1 MAAVLWFFQL
11 RRRRRRDRI
20 FRDRDKPLDYET
32 EEAIVSKY
40 RLPRHIIIQLCQ
52 QFEHELQRPT
62 LRSCELTFSLQIM
75 VALRFFATGSFQ
87 AVADDIHNISRQSV
101 SYVLSDVIECLVRVA
116 NTYIFMPTNQGALNE
131 IKRGFHEIEGF
142 PNAIDAIDGTHI
154 KIKAQTTD
162 EHLYVNRKHFHSIN
176 VQCLCDSKLKFLN
189 IVAKWSGSTHDSF
202 ICNNSSLKL
211 IFYNGTIFFVSL
223 VYVENFFR
231 TSSTVL
237 TWRSCSQNLLYHIY
251 FPKLFFSGCW

>member
-1 MAAVLWFFQL
+1 MAAALWFFQL
-11 RRRRRRDRI
+11 KRSRRRDRI
-20 FRDRDKPLDYET
+20 FRDRDNPLDYET

-52 QFEHELQRPT
+52 QFEHKLQRPT
-62 LRSCELTFSLQIM
+62 LRSCALTVSLQIM

-87 AVADDIHNISRQSV
+87 AVAGDIHNISRQSV
-101 SYVLSDVIECLVRVA
+101 SYDVIECLVRVA

-162 EHLYVNRKHFHSIN
+162 EHLYVNRKHFHSID
-176 VQCLCDSKLKFLN
+176 QC
-189 IVAKWSGSTHDSF
+189 TM
-202 ICNNSSLKL
+202 
-211 IFYNGTIFFVSL
+211 TM
-223 VYVENFFR
+223 
-231 TSSTVL
+231 
-237 TWRSCSQNLLYHIY
+237 
-251 FPKLFFSGCW
+251 

>member
-1 MAAVLWFFQL
+1 
-11 RRRRRRDRI
+11 
-20 FRDRDKPLDYET
+20 
-32 EEAIVSKY
+32 
-40 RLPRHIIIQLCQ
+40 
-52 QFEHELQRPT
+52 
-62 LRSCELTFSLQIM
+62 M

-131 IKRGFHEIEGF
+131 IKRGFHETEGF

-189 IVAKWSGSTHDSF
+189 IVAKWPGSTHDSF

>member
-75 VALRFFATGSFQ
+75 VALGFFATGSFQ
-87 AVADDIHNISRQSV
+87 AVADDIHNISR
-101 SYVLSDVIECLVRVA
+101 
-116 NTYIFMPTNQGALNE
+116 
-131 IKRGFHEIEGF
+131 
-142 PNAIDAIDGTHI
+142 
-154 KIKAQTTD
+154 
-162 EHLYVNRKHFHSIN
+162 
-176 VQCLCDSKLKFLN
+176 
-189 IVAKWSGSTHDSF
+189 
-202 ICNNSSLKL
+202 
-211 IFYNGTIFFVSL
+211 
-223 VYVENFFR
+223 
-231 TSSTVL
+231 
-237 TWRSCSQNLLYHIY
+237 
-251 FPKLFFSGCW
+251 